1 MSRSNPTAD
10 NPHPCQRWFEWDGSN
25 GNIRYYDK
33 NREWE
38 DEKGKKQKGQNVNLE
53 GPFVFIMLDQ
63 LSVVKGW
70 HDPSES
76 GITSNEIRDTTAEP
90 FVVRSFKGAT
100 LATGFWRDIK
110 DRVNNM
116 GGNFYSNL
124 YLAFKEG
131 EKLLIG
137 SLIFKGASLN
147 HWVEFK
153 NKHRSEIYKKAIQI
167 NGYTEGKKG
176 KIKFRTPKFFLVECS
191 PESDAKAKELDKELQ
206 AYLTKYFSRPK
217 RDQVAAQ
224 APAGEEM
231 PPDYQRDMGAREG
244 EPQPEEPPPG
254 YFEAGG
260 PPHEGGDVPF

>member
-33 NREWE
+33 V
-38 DEKGKKQKGQNVNLE
+38 KKENIELS

-63 LSVVKGW
+63 TSVVKGW

-100 LATGFWRDIK
+100 LATGFWREIK

-116 GGNFYSNL
+116 GGSFFANL
-124 YLAFKEG
+124 YIAFKG
-131 EKLLIG
+131 DDGKLAIG
-137 SLIFKGASLN
+137 SIIFKGASLN

-153 NKHRSEIYKKAIQI
+153 NKNRSELYKKAVKID
-167 NGYTEGKKG
+167 GYTQGKKG
-176 KIKFRTPKFFLVECS
+176 KIVFRTPKFFLVECS
-191 PESDAKAKELDKELQ
+191 PESDATAKELDKELQ
-206 AYLTKYFSRPK
+206 SYLQKYFARPK
-217 RDQVAAQ
+217 RDQAATATTQ
-224 APAGEEM
+224 AELPT
-231 PPDYQRDMGAREG
+231 REHEPEP
-244 EPQPEEPPPG
+244 EPQPEEPPAE
-254 YFEAGG
+254 YFAQQADAEAEAEEA
-260 PPHEGGDVPF
+260 PKDDVPF